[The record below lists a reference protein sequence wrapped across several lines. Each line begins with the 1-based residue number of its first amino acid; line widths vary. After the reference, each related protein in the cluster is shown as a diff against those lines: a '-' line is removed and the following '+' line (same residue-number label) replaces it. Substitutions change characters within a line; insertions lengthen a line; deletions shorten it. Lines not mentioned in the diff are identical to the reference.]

1 MIRIAIVEDHANEL
15 EGFVRDLEQE
25 DDIEIVATASTA
37 ADALRFFPP
46 TEPEIV
52 VVDLVLPDS
61 TGAALITELRVRLPE
76 ASFLVVSAYED
87 YERIYSAILAG
98 AVGYLG
104 KVYVEGGL
112 AQAIREAAAGGS
124 PMSSP
129 IARKVLQAFHT
140 VIRSDMPVGKLSTRE
155 LEILHILSTGRS
167 YKDIASALFISV
179 ETVRTHIRN
188 IYRKLHVHSWTEIN
202 LSHLYR
208 STDDQT

>member
-1 MIRIAIVEDHANEL
+1 MLRIAIVEDHADEL

-25 DDIEIVATASTA
+25 EDIEIVATAPTA
-37 ADALRFFPP
+37 AEALRRFPP
-46 TEPEIV
+46 VEPHIII
-52 VVDLVLPDS
+52 VDLVLPDS
-61 TGAALITELRVRLPE
+61 TGTALITELRARLPE
-76 ASFLVVSAYED
+76 TSFLVVSAYED

-104 KVYVEGGL
+104 KVYIEGDL
-112 AQAIREAAAGGS
+112 ARAIRDVAAGGS

-140 VIRSDMPVGKLSTRE
+140 VVKADMPVGRLSPRE
-155 LEILHILSTGRS
+155 LEILNILATGRS
-167 YKDIASALFISV
+167 YKDIAATLFISV

-202 LSHLYR
+202 MAHLY
-208 STDDQT
+208 SSSNE